1 MKSLAIYAK
10 AQDAR
15 TMDQQV
21 QACREFAQA
30 KGFAITAVFTDN
42 PTGRGKEKVRN
53 PEFQQLL
60 AGLKAKKFDGVIA
73 YSVDRVAR
81 DPRDLEDLIDV
92 LHETGAIA
100 ETVTGNLRLDTPT
113 DITVARMM
121 ASVMVTI
128 ANQESAE
135 NHRSRRTLRG
145 IQRAKEAR
153 A

>member
-1 MKSLAIYAK
+1 MKTLAIYAK

-30 KGFAITAVFTDN
+30 KGYAITAVFTDN

-60 AGLKAKKFDGVIA
+60 AGLKTKTFDGVIA
-73 YSVDRVAR
+73 YDLDRFSR
-81 DPRDLEDLIDV
+81 DFRDLEDLIDV

-100 ETVTGNLRLDTPT
+100 ETVTGNLSLDTPT
-113 DITVARMM
+113 GITMARVMIELARK
-121 ASVMVTI
+121 AS
-128 ANQESAE
+128 AD
-135 NHRSRRTLRG
+135 HGRRTRRG
-145 IQRAKEAR
+145 IQSAKEAR